1 MWYNNTNY
9 ENLYCT
15 ILCNG
20 QVQKTEVITL
30 TKQEICIKACDVLE
44 QVYPE
49 SVCALHYAHPYQ
61 LVIAVRL
68 SAQCTDARVNIV
80 TKELF
85 AKYPTL
91 ESFAEADLAEL
102 EAVIKPCGFYHMK
115 AKSIKEMANQLLTQF
130 GGRAAAYHGGTA
142 HAVRCRQKICQF
154 DFGRYFRTAGNCG
167 RYALYSHYRTAWSDQ
182 TQGTGKG
189 GAGFTEIGSAGTLF
203 GLLSP
208 GGAIWAGCLPCEK
221 TTLFQLSYGR
231 LLQVR

>member
-1 MWYNNTNY
+1 MRT
-9 ENLYCT
+9 CT
-15 ILCNG
+15 ARYYAMDKFKNG
-20 QVQKTEVITL
+20 SDYIDKTGSLHQGMRCVGASL
-30 TKQEICIKACDVLE
+30 S
-44 QVYPE
+44 E

-130 GGRAAAYHGGTA
+130 GESCRIPWRNCS
-142 HAVRCRQKICQF
+142 RCPV
-154 DFGRYFRTAGNCG
+154 
-167 RYALYSHYRTAWSDQ
+167 
-182 TQGTGKG
+182 
-189 GAGFTEIGSAGTLF
+189 SAEN
-203 GLLSP
+203 
-208 GGAIWAGCLPCEK
+208 LPI
-221 TTLFQLSYGR
+221 
-231 LLQVR
+231 